1 MVDNKVIT
9 MKQVYTFVLLSVKIY
24 FVFVIRPAV
33 GKNKPCTT
41 VGTRSVVAVCLL
53 NAVDKLTESLFFF
66 FSMSCISH
74 AFISLLTSLR
84 ARATPTGG
92 LVISGNKTDNY
103 YARSLSA
110 VL

>member
-66 FSMSCISH
+66 FFHVM
-74 AFISLLTSLR
+74 
-84 ARATPTGG
+84 
-92 LVISGNKTDNY
+92 Y
-103 YARSLSA
+103 
-110 VL
+110 